1 MKADIGH
8 IDNRG
13 RISKEIDKVSI
24 GKTGHCRIRKVQ
36 FILFF
41 FFPVESTEK
50 GLHVFHD
57 PNQNLPEI
65 LIRINFEDGN
75 ACFVSEETGGKKLK
89 TSDQT
94 LLSTLLAV

>member
-1 MKADIGH
+1 M
-8 IDNRG
+8 DNRG
-13 RISKEIDKVSI
+13 RIQTSGKCFERENRHWPYQRSSTYSI
-24 GKTGHCRIRKVQ
+24 
-36 FILFF
+36 ILFF
-41 FFPVESTEK
+41 PAECTEK